1 MSENHEAKQSE
12 VEKLE
17 LKIKKGEEKVKEIQS
32 KLAKEKRQLKNNKDK
47 LEMLKLKEVME
58 TIKSKGLTY
67 EQAVEVLAKERG
79 NQTINEGENRYEN
92 N

>member
-1 MSENHEAKQSE
+1 MVDSNEKAYSDVK
-12 VEKLE
+12 KLE

-32 KLAKEKRQLKNNKDK
+32 KLTKEKRQLKNNKEK
-47 LEMLKLKEVME
+47 LEMLKLKEVSE

-67 EQAVEVLAKERG
+67 EQAVEVLAKER
-79 NQTINEGENRYEN
+79 INEGANRHEN

>member
-1 MSENHEAKQSE
+1 
-12 VEKLE
+12 
-17 LKIKKGEEKVKEIQS
+17 
-32 KLAKEKRQLKNNKDK
+32 
-47 LEMLKLKEVME
+47 ME